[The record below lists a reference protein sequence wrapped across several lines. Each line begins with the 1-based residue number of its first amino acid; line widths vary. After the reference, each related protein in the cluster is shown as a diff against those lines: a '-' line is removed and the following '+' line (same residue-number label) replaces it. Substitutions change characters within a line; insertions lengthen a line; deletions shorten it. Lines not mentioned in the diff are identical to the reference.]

1 MPTLA
6 ELTAQQA
13 ELTKQMAKAEL
24 PMHEEAAEAL
34 SDLAKSDVVARLA
47 EIAAELPASGAKNA
61 LANVSAA
68 INAAS
73 GLISMHLPKLRE
85 LAGVASAAT
94 LSSLTPSIPSGV
106 VTTPTSNIMPQE
118 DAA

>member
-24 PMHEEAAEAL
+24 PMHEEATELLAEL
-34 SDLAKSDVVARLA
+34 QQSELVARLA
-47 EIAAELPASGAKNA
+47 EIEAELPASGAKNA

-73 GLISMHLPKLRE
+73 GLISVHLPQLRG
-85 LAGVASAAT
+85 LAGET
-94 LSSLTPSIPSGV
+94 LAQ
-106 VTTPTSNIMPQE
+106 PTQMPMGYPIGNG
-118 DAA
+118 

>member
-34 SDLAKSDVVARLA
+34 ADLAQSDLVVRLA

-61 LANVSAA
+61 IANVQAA

-73 GLISMHLPKLRE
+73 GLISMHLPQLRQ
-85 LAGVASAAT
+85 LADVAPVQTSPMPGYAA
-94 LSSLTPSIPSGV
+94 
-106 VTTPTSNIMPQE
+106 PQGE
-118 DAA
+118 AA

>member
-34 SDLAKSDVVARLA
+34 AELAQSDIVVRLA
-47 EIAAELPASGAKNA
+47 AIAAELPASGAKNA

-85 LAGVASAAT
+85 LAEVTVAPTIQMPMPTFTVAPQDEAA
-94 LSSLTPSIPSGV
+94 
-106 VTTPTSNIMPQE
+106 
-118 DAA
+118 

>member
-24 PMHEEAAEAL
+24 PMHEEATEVLAL
-34 SDLAKSDVVARLA
+34 LVESDLVKRLA

-68 INAAS
+68 ISAAS
-73 GLISMHLPKLRE
+73 GLISMHLPQLRQ
-85 LAGVASAAT
+85 LAGV
-94 LSSLTPSIPSGV
+94 TPA
-106 VTTPTSNIMPQE
+106 TPTVSTPTFTVTPQE